1 MTRLRYHFNHCAQR
15 SVSFTDPG
23 CPRSQPVCGTILI
36 AARSAASPSP
46 ILGCPRSQPVC
57 GSILIAARSA
67 ASPSPILG
75 CPRSQPV
82 CGAILIAARSAA
94 FSSPILAPG
103 VWAPGVVLCQR
114 PPRRRYQS
122 KKREKVGL
130 VWSWTVNRKVVVLDH
145 HPEKPWVLDPRG
157 PRETVLDRNLG
168 VF

>member
-1 MTRLRYHFNHCAQR
+1 MRDGCEIIHRLAHLVSFVEILSAKECPRCRLRCVRCAQR

-23 CPRSQPVCGTILI
+23 LSSITTRLRCYFNRFAQRSVSFTDPGSWC
-36 AARSAASPSP
+36 
-46 ILGCPRSQPVC
+46 LGS
-57 GSILIAARSA
+57 
-67 ASPSPILG
+67 
-75 CPRSQPV
+75 
-82 CGAILIAARSAA
+82 
-94 FSSPILAPG
+94 
-103 VWAPGVVLCQR
+103 WVVLCQR

-168 VF
+168 VFRSSQSVTSESLAIETLP